1 MSSTAHIRVMLVDDH
16 EIMRDGLREVLE
28 RSGDFEVVGQAG
40 DGDAAVKIA
49 LNIKPDVIIMDVMM
63 PLKNGIEAC
72 REITE
77 MLPETR
83 VLILTASS
91 EEDAVMEAVA
101 AGATGY
107 LQKYSGKE
115 QLLRTVRDVANGEY
129 RIPAEAI
136 RRAFAGIRAESEQ
149 AATQGPGRLTAR
161 EREILTLFAPRAV
174 LCGHCRDQGQQ
185 AVDCTQRNLRYP
197 EQAGDRYEA
206 GVGGLGSTKRS
217 AGRLRARQLM
227 PERGGFP
234 VLRSGS

>member
-40 DGDAAVKIA
+40 DGDTAVKIA

-129 RIPAEAI
+129 RIPAEA
-136 RRAFAGIRAESEQ
+136 
-149 AATQGPGRLTAR
+149 
-161 EREILTLFAPRAV
+161 
-174 LCGHCRDQGQQ
+174 
-185 AVDCTQRNLRYP
+185 
-197 EQAGDRYEA
+197 
-206 GVGGLGSTKRS
+206 
-217 AGRLRARQLM
+217 
-227 PERGGFP
+227 
-234 VLRSGS
+234 